1 MADLEVWLIGTRPEL
16 DAAAR
21 ALAAIGRVLQPGKR
35 VALGGADTGRFR
47 TYARI
52 HVSATTTPPQPHPQP
67 EPAPGALIDLDAAR
81 QQRRTA

>member
-21 ALAAIGRVLQPGKR
+21 ALAAIGRVLQPGQR
-35 VALGGADTGRFR
+35 VALTGADTGRWR

-52 HVSATTTPPQPHPQP
+52 HVPTTTTPPQPQH

>member
-1 MADLEVWLIGTRPEL
+1 MADLEVWLIGTHPEL

-35 VALGGADTGRFR
+35 VALAGADTGRFR

-52 HVSATTTPPQPHPQP
+52 HVPATTTPPQPRH

-81 QQRRTA
+81 RQRRTA